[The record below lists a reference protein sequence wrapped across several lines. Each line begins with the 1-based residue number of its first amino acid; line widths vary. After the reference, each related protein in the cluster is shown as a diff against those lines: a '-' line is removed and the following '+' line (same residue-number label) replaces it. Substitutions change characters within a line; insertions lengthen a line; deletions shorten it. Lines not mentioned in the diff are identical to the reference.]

1 MEMTRQRQEE
11 SIRASNY
18 QNCPYCD
25 GRGKVKSA
33 LSMSVEIQRRI
44 AEVMRRRKASPSNPM
59 PIRIT
64 VNPSVLERLRTED
77 EDVLV
82 DLEQRS
88 HGHLT
93 FVSNAHMHVEE
104 FLITHAET
112 NEELYAM
119 KNK

>member
-1 MEMTRQRQEE
+1 M
-11 SIRASNY
+11 
-18 QNCPYCD
+18 
-25 GRGKVKSA
+25 KSA

-44 AEVMRRRKASPSNPM
+44 AEVMRRRKASSSNPL

-93 FVSNAHMHVEE
+93 FVSNPHMHVEE
-104 FLITHAET
+104 FLISHAET
-112 NEELYAM
+112 GEELYAL

>member
-1 MEMTRQRQEE
+1 MSLPLWLGFLATVLVVAF
-11 SIRASNY
+11 SPGPGA
-18 QNCPYCD
+18 
-25 GRGKVKSA
+25 A